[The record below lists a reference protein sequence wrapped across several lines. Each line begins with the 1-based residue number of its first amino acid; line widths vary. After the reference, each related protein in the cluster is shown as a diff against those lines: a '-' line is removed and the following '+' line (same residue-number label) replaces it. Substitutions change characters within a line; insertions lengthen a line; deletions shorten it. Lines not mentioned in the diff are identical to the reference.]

1 MRNPFLIAAVA
12 GLLVVLAVVGVLAI
26 DNHGGEEQKV
36 RNTVRAYGRA
46 AAVGDGDTACALL
59 TPRSRR
65 SVANGDSK
73 RCPQVVAADAKRH
86 SAEERAISVKGI
98 EEAELDVK
106 IEGNRATVTSTDT
119 YPVRLEK

>member
-1 MRNPFLIAAVA
+1 MRPF
-12 GLLVVLAVVGVLAI
+12 
-26 DNHGGEEQKV
+26 NS
-36 RNTVRAYGRA
+36 
-46 AAVGDGDTACALL
+46 
-59 TPRSRR
+59 RSRR

-119 YPVRLEK
+119 YPVRLEKSGGKWLVLSVVGE